1 MTSSYLKFTLRSLA
15 RHRVYTAINLI
26 GLAVGMAG
34 AIVIFQLVKYHLG
47 VDRYHRNADRTY
59 RVVVD
64 LHLEDGS
71 VEHERGSTFRLHETL
86 KKEFAYVKDAA
97 YLAHKE
103 TTIRADREGESR
115 KFLEKEHVVFTN
127 ADFFKIFDYKW
138 ISGNANALK
147 APNQAIVTERY
158 ARKYFGN
165 GNALGKVI
173 RADNLEN
180 LVIAGVVADY
190 PEQTDFRKD
199 LFISLPTLKK
209 IVPKY
214 GYEDWGWIDSG
225 RETFITLRSPEDKA
239 AFEAQMPVFAGKY
252 YGPDGKV
259 FHYHLQDLADVHFNM
274 AYGGKIKYNT
284 VIVLSTVGILLVL
297 IACFNFINLSTAQAF
312 KRSKEVGVRKV
323 LGISQAQVFW
333 LFIQETALLA
343 VAAESISLLGAWLFA
358 PVLSRWIDLNIK
370 LNIPRDPLLLGFC
383 GALLLFVIMLAGVY
397 PAFVVSNFNPVKAI
411 KGVLKENNRS
421 FFSVR
426 KGLVVTQF
434 SISFVLIAV
443 STLIILQS
451 RYMKN
456 KDLGMDKDLILH
468 LNLPETNPGKLTAL
482 RNELSALPEV
492 SDMSFFRSAPSVQV
506 SGGGSIKFE
515 NRDWEKFVARSRAAD
530 AHFVKTY
537 GLKLV
542 AGREPAHSDTLN
554 ELLINRK
561 LVKALGLKS
570 PEAAL
575 NRRLHVGDAGK
586 TGTIVGV
593 LSDFNNGDLYTGIEP
608 TIVFAD
614 QSRYRRAGVKL
625 SRVNAAT
632 IQRIQAV
639 WQKQFPENVF
649 EYTFY
654 DDEIAKFYQREEL
667 ATRLTTTFAL
677 LSVCLS
683 CLGLFGLAIFAIEQ
697 RIKEI
702 SVRKVLGAS
711 VAGITAMLS
720 MDFLK
725 LVLVAVV
732 IASPVAWYFMHRW
745 LQDFAFRVEIHWGI
759 FAWAG
764 FLAAGI
770 ALLTVGFQSV
780 KAALVNPVESLK
792 RE

>member
-1 MTSSYLKFTLRSLA
+1 MIGSYLKFAIRSLA
-15 RHRVYTAINLI
+15 KHRIYAGINLI
-26 GLAVGMAG
+26 GLAIGMAG
-34 AIVIFQLVKYHLG
+34 AIVIFQLAKYHLS
-47 VDRYHRNADRTY
+47 VDRYHNNADRTY

-71 VEHERGSTFRLHETL
+71 VEQERGSAFVLHETL
-86 KKEFAYVKDAA
+86 KKEFSFVRDAA
-97 YLAHKE
+97 YVAHKE
-103 TTIRADREGESR
+103 LTIRVDNDGTSR
-115 KFLEKEHVVFTN
+115 KFLEKDHLVFTN
-127 ADFFKIFDYKW
+127 VDFFQIFDYKW
-138 ISGNANALK
+138 ISGSGSAMAV
-147 APNQAIVTERY
+147 PNQVVVTERY
-158 ARKYFGN
+158 ARKYFGS
-165 GNALGKVI
+165 GNAMGKVI
-173 RADNLEN
+173 RADNREN

-190 PEQTDFRKD
+190 PEQTDFRQD
-199 LFISLPTLKK
+199 IFISLPTLKK
-209 IVPKY
+209 IVPEY
-214 GYEDWGWIDSG
+214 GYEDWGWIDGS
-225 RETFITLRSPEDKA
+225 RETFVTLRSPEDKA
-239 AFEAQMPVFAGKY
+239 AFEAQMPAFASKY
-252 YGPDGKV
+252 YGRDGKV
-259 FHYHLQDLADVHFNM
+259 FHYHLQDLSDVHFNI
-274 AYGGKIKYNT
+274 AYGGKIKYSTIT
-284 VIVLSTVGILLVL
+284 VLATVGMLLIL

-323 LGISQAQVFW
+323 MGVSQAQVFW
-333 LFIQETALLA
+333 LFIQETALLTF
-343 VAAESISLLGAWLFA
+343 AASAISLLLAWLFA
-358 PVLSRWIDLNIK
+358 PMLSQWLSVNVRVDAFS
-370 LNIPRDPLLLGFC
+370 DPQLLAFC
-383 GALLLFVIMLAGVY
+383 AALFVFVVMLAGGY
-397 PAFVVSNFNPVKAI
+397 PAFVISRFNPVKAI
-411 KGVLKENNRS
+411 KGLLKENNRS

-451 RYMKN
+451 QFLKN
-456 KDLGMDKDLILH
+456 KDLGMNKDLILH
-468 LNLPETNPGKLTAL
+468 LNLPETETSKLTAL

-492 SDMSFFRSAPSVQV
+492 TDLSFFRSAPSVQV
-506 SGGGSIKFE
+506 SGGGTIKFE

-530 AHFVKTY
+530 EHFVTTY

-542 AGREPAHSDTLN
+542 AGRVPAHSDTLN

-561 LVKALGLKS
+561 LVRALGLKS

-625 SRVNAAT
+625 SRVNAST
-632 IQRIQAV
+632 ISRIGAV
-639 WQKQFPENVF
+639 WQKQFSENVF
-649 EYTFY
+649 EYSFY
-654 DDEIAKFYQREEL
+654 DEELAKFYQREEL

-697 RIKEI
+697 RTKEI
-702 SVRKVLGAS
+702 GVRKVLGAS
-711 VAGITAMLS
+711 VAGITTMLS

-725 LVLVAVV
+725 LVLVAIV

-745 LQDFAFRVEIHWGI
+745 LQDFAYRIEIHWGI
-759 FAWAG
+759 FVWAG
-764 FLAAGI
+764 FLAVGI
-770 ALLTVGFQSV
+770 AMLTVSFQSI
-780 KAALVNPVESLK
+780 KAALVNPVKSLK

>member
-1 MTSSYLKFTLRSLA
+1 MINSYLKFTVRSLA
-15 RHRVYTAINLI
+15 KHRVYAGINLV

-34 AIVIFQLVKYHLG
+34 AIVLFQLVKYHLS
-47 VDRYHRNADRTY
+47 VDRYHANADRTY

-71 VEHERGSTFRLHETL
+71 VEQERGSAYVLHETL
-86 KKEFAYVKDAA
+86 KKEFSNVRDAA
-97 YLAHKE
+97 YVAQKE
-103 TTIRADREGESR
+103 VTIRVDADGTSR
-115 KFLEKEHVVFTN
+115 KFLEKEHLVFTN

-138 ISGNANALK
+138 ISGNASAMA
-147 APNQAIVTERY
+147 APNQAVVTERY

-165 GNALGKVI
+165 DNAMGKVI
-173 RADNLEN
+173 RANNREN

-190 PEQTDFRKD
+190 PEETDFQQD
-199 LFISLPTLKK
+199 IFVSLPTLKK
-209 IVPKY
+209 IVPQY

-225 RETFITLRSPEDKA
+225 RDTYITLRSPEDKA
-239 AFEAQMPVFAGKY
+239 AFEAQMPAFAQKY
-252 YGPDGKV
+252 YGPDARV
-259 FHYHLQDLADVHFNM
+259 YHYHLQDLSDVHFNI
-274 AYGGKIKYNT
+274 AYGGKIKFNT
-284 VIVLSTVGILLVL
+284 IIVLATVGILLIL

-323 LGISQAQVFW
+323 LGVSQAQVFW
-333 LFIQETALLA
+333 LFIQETALLTFAAGAIALA
-343 VAAESISLLGAWLFA
+343 VAWLFA
-358 PVLSRWIDLNIK
+358 PMVSQWLSLNVRIDIF
-370 LNIPRDPLLLGFC
+370 RDIRLLAFC
-383 GALLLFVIMLAGVY
+383 AALFLLVIMLAGVY
-397 PAFVVSNFNPVKAI
+397 PAFVISRFNPVKAI

-434 SISFVLIAV
+434 GISFVLIAV

-451 RYMKN
+451 QFLKN

-468 LNLPETNPGKLTAL
+468 LNLPETETSKLTAL
-482 RNELSALPEV
+482 RNELSVLPEV
-492 SDMSFFRSAPSVQV
+492 TGLSFFRSAPSVQM
-506 SGGGSIKFE
+506 SGGGSIRFE

-530 AHFVKTY
+530 DQFVKTY

-542 AGREPAHSDTLN
+542 AGRVPVHSDTLN

-561 LVKALGLKS
+561 LVRALGLKS

-614 QSRYRRAGVKL
+614 QQRYRRAGVKL
-625 SRVNAAT
+625 SRLNAST
-632 IQRIQAV
+632 ISRIGSA
-639 WQKQFPENVF
+639 WQKHFPENVF
-649 EYTFY
+649 EYSFY
-654 DDEIAKFYQREEL
+654 DEEIAKFYQREEL

-697 RIKEI
+697 RTKEI
-702 SVRKVLGAS
+702 GVRKVLGAS

-725 LVLVAVV
+725 LVLVAIV

-745 LQDFAFRVEIHWGI
+745 LQDFAYRIEIHWGI

-770 ALLTVGFQSV
+770 ALLTVSFQSI
-780 KAALVNPVESLK
+780 KAALTDPVKSLK

>member
-1 MTSSYLKFTLRSLA
+1 MVGGYLKFTLRSLA
-15 RHRVYTAINLI
+15 KHKVYAGINLI

-34 AIVIFQLVKYHLG
+34 AIVLFQLVKYHLS
-47 VDRYHRNADRTY
+47 VDSYHTNADRTY

-71 VEHERGSTFRLHETL
+71 VEQERGSAYVLHETL
-86 KKEFAYVKDAA
+86 KKEFSYVRDAA
-97 YLAHKE
+97 YLAHQE
-103 TTIRADREGESR
+103 LTIRVDHEGTSR
-115 KFLEKEHVVFTN
+115 RFAEKDHLAFIN
-127 ADFFKIFDYKW
+127 PDFFKIFDYKW
-138 ISGNANALK
+138 INGNASAMA
-147 APNQAIVTERY
+147 APNQAVVTERY

-165 GNALGKVI
+165 GNAIGRVI
-173 RADNLEN
+173 RANNREN
-180 LVIAGVVADY
+180 IVIAGIVADY
-190 PEQTDFRKD
+190 PDQTDFKQD
-199 LFISLPTLKK
+199 IFISLPTLKK
-209 IVPKY
+209 IVPEY
-214 GYEDWGWIDSG
+214 GYEDWGWIDGG

-239 AFEAQMPVFAGKY
+239 AFEAQMPAFANKY
-252 YGPDGKV
+252 YGADGKV
-259 FHYHLQDLADVHFNM
+259 FHYHLQDLSDVHFNV

-284 VIVLSTVGILLVL
+284 IIVLATVGVLLIL

-323 LGISQAQVFW
+323 LGVSQMQVFW
-333 LFIQETALLA
+333 LFIQETALLTF
-343 VAAESISLLGAWLFA
+343 AASAISLALAWLFA
-358 PVLSRWIDLNIK
+358 PMLSQWLGLNVRIDIL
-370 LNIPRDPLLLGFC
+370 RDPQLLAFC
-383 GALLLFVIMLAGVY
+383 AALLLFVVVLAGVY
-397 PAFVVSNFNPVKAI
+397 PAFVIARFNPVKAI
-411 KGVLKENNRS
+411 KGLLKENNRS

-443 STLIILQS
+443 ATLIILQS
-451 RYMKN
+451 EFLKN
-456 KDLGMDKDLILH
+456 KDLGMDKGLILH
-468 LNLPETNPGKLTAL
+468 MNLPETETGKLTAL

-492 SDMSFFRSAPSVQV
+492 TDLSFFRSAPSVQA
-506 SGGGSIKFE
+506 SGGGTIKFE

-530 AHFVKTY
+530 DHFVKTY

-542 AGREPAHSDTLN
+542 AGRVPVHSDTLH

-561 LVKALGLKS
+561 LVRALGLKS

-625 SRVNAAT
+625 SRMNAST
-632 IQRIQAV
+632 ISRIGAI

-649 EYTFY
+649 EYSFY
-654 DDEIAKFYQREEL
+654 DEEIAKFYQREEL

-697 RIKEI
+697 RTKEI
-702 SVRKVLGAS
+702 GVRKVLGAS

-725 LVLVAVV
+725 LVLVAIV
-732 IASPVAWYFMHRW
+732 IASPVAWYFMDRW
-745 LQDFAFRVEIHWGI
+745 LQDFAYRIDIHWGI

-780 KAALVNPVESLK
+780 KAALVNPVTILK

>member
-1 MTSSYLKFTLRSLA
+1 MIRNYLKFTFRSLA
-15 RHRVYTAINLI
+15 KHKVYAGINLI

-34 AIVIFQLVKYHLG
+34 AIVIFQLAKYHLS
-47 VDRYHRNADRTY
+47 VDRYHGNADRTY

-71 VEHERGSTFRLHETL
+71 VEQERGSAYVLHETL
-86 KKEFAYVKDAA
+86 KKEFSYVSNAAYV
-97 YLAHKE
+97 AHKE
-103 TTIRADREGESR
+103 LTIRVDRNGTSR
-115 KFLEKEHVVFTN
+115 KFLEKDHLVFTN
-127 ADFFKIFDYKW
+127 TDFFKIFEYRW
-138 ISGNANALK
+138 ISG
-147 APNQAIVTERY
+147 APSVMAAPGQAVVTERY
-158 ARKYFGN
+158 AKKYFGSD
-165 GNALGKVI
+165 NAMGKVI
-173 RADNLEN
+173 RANNLEN

-190 PEQTDFRKD
+190 PEETDFKQD
-199 LFISLPTLKK
+199 IFVSLPTLKK
-209 IVPKY
+209 IVPEY

-239 AFEAQMPVFAGKY
+239 AFEAQMPAFAGKY
-252 YGPDGKV
+252 YGADGKV
-259 FHYHLQDLADVHFNM
+259 FHYHLQDLSDVHFNI
-274 AYGGKIKYNT
+274 AYGGKINYNT
-284 VIVLSTVGILLVL
+284 ILVLATVGILLIL

-323 LGISQAQVFW
+323 LGVSQGQVFW
-333 LFIQETALLA
+333 LFIQEAALLTLTA
-343 VAAESISLLGAWLFA
+343 GAISLVFAWIFA
-358 PVLSRWIDLNIK
+358 PMLSQWLGLNVRIDMLT
-370 LNIPRDPLLLGFC
+370 DPLLLAFYA
-383 GALLLFVIMLAGVY
+383 ALLLFVVMLAGVY
-397 PAFVVSNFNPVKAI
+397 PAWVISRFNPVKAI
-411 KGVLKENNRS
+411 KGLLKEHNRS

-434 SISFVLIAV
+434 SISFVLIAL
-443 STLIILQS
+443 STLIILQA
-451 RYMKN
+451 RFLKN
-456 KDLGMDKDLILH
+456 KDLGMDKNLILH
-468 LNLPETNPGKLTAL
+468 LNLPETETSKLTAL
-482 RNELSALPEV
+482 RNELSALPDV
-492 SDMSFFRSAPSVQV
+492 TDLSFFRSAPSVQV
-506 SGGGSIKFE
+506 SGGGTIRFE

-530 AHFVKTY
+530 EHFVKTY

-542 AGREPAHSDTLN
+542 AGRIPVHSDTLN

-561 LVKALGLKS
+561 LVRALGLKS

-614 QSRYRRAGVKL
+614 RTRYRWAGIKL
-625 SRVNAAT
+625 SQVNAST
-632 IQRIQAV
+632 ISRIAAV

-649 EYTFY
+649 EYSFY
-654 DDEIAKFYQREEL
+654 DEEIAKFYQREEL

-697 RIKEI
+697 RTKEI
-702 SVRKVLGAS
+702 GVRKVLGAS

-725 LVLVAVV
+725 LVLVAIV
-732 IASPVAWYFMHRW
+732 IASPAAWYFMHRW
-745 LQDFAFRVEIHWGI
+745 LQDFAYRIEIHWGI

-770 ALLTVGFQSV
+770 ALLTVGFQSI
-780 KAALVNPVESLK
+780 KAALTDPVKSLK

>member
-1 MTSSYLKFTLRSLA
+1 MIGSYFKFTLRNLTK
-15 RHRVYTAINLI
+15 HKVYAGINLF

-34 AIVIFQLVKYHLG
+34 AIVIFQLVKYHLS
-47 VDRYHRNADRTY
+47 VDRYHRNAENTY

-71 VEHERGSTFRLHETL
+71 VEQERGSAFVLHETL
-86 KKEFAYVKDAA
+86 KKEFSYVREAAYV
-97 YLAHKE
+97 AHKE
-103 TTIRADREGESR
+103 LTIRVDNDGSSR
-115 KFLEKEHVVFTN
+115 KFLEKDHLVFTN

-138 ISGNANALK
+138 ISGNASAMT
-147 APNQAIVTERY
+147 APNQAVVTERY
-158 ARKYFGN
+158 ARKYFGD
-165 GNALGKVI
+165 GNAMGKVI
-173 RADNLEN
+173 RANNREN

-190 PEQTDFRKD
+190 PEQTDFKQD
-199 LFISLPTLKK
+199 IFVSLPTLKK
-209 IVPKY
+209 IVPEY

-225 RETFITLRSPEDKA
+225 RETYVTLRSQDDKA
-239 AFEAQMPVFAGKY
+239 AFEGQMPAFAKKY

-259 FHYHLQDLADVHFNM
+259 FHYHLQDLSDVHFNI

-284 VIVLSTVGILLVL
+284 IVVLATVGILLIL

-312 KRSKEVGVRKV
+312 KRSREVGVRKV
-323 LGISQAQVFW
+323 LGVSQMQVFW
-333 LFIQETALLA
+333 LFIQETALLTF
-343 VAAESISLLGAWLFA
+343 AASAISIVTAWLFA
-358 PVLSRWIDLNIK
+358 PMVSHWLDLKVSVNIFG
-370 LNIPRDPLLLGFC
+370 DPILMAFC
-383 GALLLFVIMLAGVY
+383 AALLLFVVMLAGVY
-397 PAFVVSNFNPVKAI
+397 PAFVISKFNPVKAI
-411 KGVLKENNRS
+411 KGLLKENNRS

-451 RYMKN
+451 EFLKN

-468 LNLPETNPGKLTAL
+468 LNVPETETSKLAAL

-492 SDMSFFRSAPSVQV
+492 VDLSFFRSAPSVQM
-506 SGGGSIKFE
+506 SGGGTIKFE

-530 AHFVKTY
+530 DHFVKTY

-542 AGREPAHSDTLN
+542 AGRIPVHSDTLN

-561 LVKALGLKS
+561 LVRALGLKS
-570 PEAAL
+570 PEDAL

-586 TGTIVGV
+586 TGTIVGI
-593 LSDFNNGDLYTGIEP
+593 LSDFNNGDLYSGIEP

-614 QSRYRRAGVKL
+614 QSRYRWAGVKL
-625 SRVNAAT
+625 SRVNAST
-632 IQRIQAV
+632 ISRIGAV

-649 EYTFY
+649 EYSFY
-654 DDEIAKFYQREEL
+654 DEEIAKFYQREEL

-697 RIKEI
+697 RTKEI
-702 SVRKVLGAS
+702 GVRKVLGAS

-725 LVLVAVV
+725 LVLAAMI
-732 IASPVAWYFMHRW
+732 IASPVAWYFMDRW
-745 LQDFAFRVEIHWGI
+745 LQDFAYRIEISWWI

-764 FLAAGI
+764 FLATGI
-770 ALLTVGFQSV
+770 ALLTISFQSI
-780 KAALVNPVESLK
+780 KAALTDPVRSL
-792 RE
+792 RSE

>member
-1 MTSSYLKFTLRSLA
+1 MIGSYLKFTLRSLTK
-15 RHRVYTAINLI
+15 HKVYAGINLI

-34 AIVIFQLVKYHLG
+34 AIVIFQLVKYHLS
-47 VDRYHRNADRTY
+47 VDRYHANAGRTY

-71 VEHERGSTFRLHETL
+71 VEQERGSAFVLHETL
-86 KKEFAYVKDAA
+86 KKEFSYVKQAAYV
-97 YLAHKE
+97 AHKE
-103 TTIRADREGESR
+103 LTIRIDSDGTSR
-115 KFLEKEHVVFTN
+115 KFLEKDHLVFTN
-127 ADFFKIFDYKW
+127 SDFFKIFDYKW
-138 ISGNANALK
+138 ISGNASAMA
-147 APNQAIVTERY
+147 APNQAVVTERY
-158 ARKYFGN
+158 ARKYFGS
-165 GNALGKVI
+165 GNAIGKVI
-173 RADNLEN
+173 RANNREN
-180 LVIAGVVADY
+180 LVVAGIVADY
-190 PEQTDFRKD
+190 PEQTDFRQD
-199 LFISLPTLKK
+199 VFVSLPTLKK
-209 IVPKY
+209 VVLEY
-214 GYEDWGWIDSG
+214 GYEDWGWIDSA

-239 AFEAQMPVFAGKY
+239 AFEAQMPGFAAKY
-252 YGPDGKV
+252 YGPDGNV
-259 FHYHLQDLADVHFNM
+259 FHYHLQDLPDVHFNI
-274 AYGGKIKYNT
+274 AYGGKIKYST
-284 VIVLSTVGILLVL
+284 ITLLATVGILLIL

-312 KRSKEVGVRKV
+312 KRGKEVGVRKV
-323 LGISQAQVFW
+323 LGVSQAQVFW
-333 LFIQETALLA
+333 LFIQETALLTL
-343 VAAESISLLGAWLFA
+343 AAGAMSVVLAWLFA
-358 PVLSRWIDLNIK
+358 PMLSQWLGLNVRIDIF
-370 LNIPRDPLLLGFC
+370 RDPQLLTFC
-383 GALLLFVIMLAGVY
+383 AVLLLFVIMLAGVY
-397 PAFVVSNFNPVKAI
+397 PAFVISRFNPVKAI
-411 KGVLKENNRS
+411 KGLLKENNRS

-443 STLIILQS
+443 STLIVLQS
-451 RYMKN
+451 QFLKN
-456 KDLGMDKDLILH
+456 KDLGINKDLILH
-468 LNLPETNPGKLTAL
+468 LNLPETETGKLNAL

-492 SDMSFFRSAPSVQV
+492 TDLSFFRSAPSVQM
-506 SGGGSIKFE
+506 SGGGTIKFE

-530 AHFVKTY
+530 DHFVQTY

-542 AGREPAHSDTLN
+542 AGRVPVHSDTLN

-561 LVKALGLKS
+561 LVRALGLKS

-625 SRVNAAT
+625 SRVNAST
-632 IQRIQAV
+632 IGRITAA

-649 EYTFY
+649 EYSFY

-697 RIKEI
+697 RTKEI
-702 SVRKVLGAS
+702 GIRKVLGAS

-725 LVLVAVV
+725 LVLIAIVV
-732 IASPVAWYFMHRW
+732 ASPAAWYFMHRW
-745 LQDFAFRVEIHWGI
+745 LQDFAYRIEIHWGI
-759 FAWAG
+759 FVWAG
-764 FLAAGI
+764 FLATGI
-770 ALLTVGFQSV
+770 AVLTVSFQSI
-780 KAALVNPVESLK
+780 KAALINPVKSLK
-792 RE
+792 AE

>member
-1 MTSSYLKFTLRSLA
+1 MLGSYLKFSLRSLA
-15 RHRVYTAINLI
+15 KHKVFTAINLI

-34 AIVIFQLVKYHLG
+34 AIVIFQLAKYHVS
-47 VDRYHRNADRTY
+47 VDRYHANADRTY

-71 VEHERGSTFRLHETL
+71 VEQERGSAFVLHETL
-86 KKEFAYVKDAA
+86 KKEFSYVRDAA
-97 YLAHKE
+97 YVAHKE
-103 TTIRADREGESR
+103 LTIRVDDGGTSR
-115 KFLEKEHVVFTN
+115 KFLEKDHLVFTN

-138 ISGNANALK
+138 IRGNASAML
-147 APNQAIVTERY
+147 APNQAVVTERY

-165 GNALGKVI
+165 GNAMGRVI
-173 RADNLEN
+173 RANNREN
-180 LVIAGVVADY
+180 LVIAGIVADY
-190 PEQTDFRKD
+190 PDQTDFKQD
-199 LFISLPTLKK
+199 IFVSLPTLKK
-209 IVPKY
+209 IVPEY
-214 GYEDWGWIDSG
+214 GYQDWGWIDGS
-225 RETFITLRSPEDKA
+225 RETFVTLRSPEDKA
-239 AFEAQMPVFAGKY
+239 AFEAQMPAFANKY

-259 FHYHLQDLADVHFNM
+259 FHYHLQDLSDVHFNI

-284 VIVLSTVGILLVL
+284 LIVLATVGILLVL

-323 LGISQAQVFW
+323 LGVSQAQVFW
-333 LFIQETALLA
+333 LFIQETALLTF
-343 VAAESISLLGAWLFA
+343 AAGALALSFAWLFA
-358 PVLSRWIDLNIK
+358 PMLSQWLGLNVRV
-370 LNIPRDPLLLGFC
+370 NVFSDVQLLAFC
-383 GALLLFVIMLAGVY
+383 GVLLLFVMMLAGVY
-397 PAFVVSNFNPVKAI
+397 PALVISRINPVKAI
-411 KGVLKENNRS
+411 KGLLKENNRS

-443 STLIILQS
+443 STLIILQA
-451 RYMKN
+451 RFLKN
-456 KDLGMDKDLILH
+456 KDLGMSKELILH
-468 LNLPETNPGKLTAL
+468 LNLPETETSKLTAL
-482 RNELSALPEV
+482 RNDLSALPEV
-492 SDMSFFRSAPSVQV
+492 TDLSFFRSAPSVQT
-506 SGGGSIKFE
+506 SGGGTIKFE

-530 AHFVKTY
+530 DHFVKTY
-537 GLKLV
+537 GLKLI
-542 AGREPAHSDTLN
+542 AGRVPVHSDTLN

-561 LVKALGLKS
+561 LVRALGLKS

-614 QSRYRRAGVKL
+614 QSRYRWAGVKL
-625 SRVNAAT
+625 GQVNAAT
-632 IQRIQAV
+632 ISRIGSI

-649 EYTFY
+649 EYSFY
-654 DDEIAKFYQREEL
+654 DEEIAKFYQREEL

-697 RIKEI
+697 RTKEI
-702 SVRKVLGAS
+702 GIRKVLGAS

-725 LVLVAVV
+725 LVLVAIV

-745 LQDFAFRVEIHWGI
+745 LQDFAYRIDIHWGI

-770 ALLTVGFQSV
+770 ALLTVGFQSI
-780 KAALVNPVESLK
+780 KAALTDPVTSLK

>member
-1 MTSSYLKFTLRSLA
+1 MIGSYLKFTLRNLA
-15 RHRVYTAINLI
+15 KHRVYAGINLI
-26 GLAVGMAG
+26 GLAIGMAG
-34 AIVIFQLVKYHLG
+34 AIIIFQIVKYHLS
-47 VDRYHRNADRTY
+47 VDRHHSNADRTY

-71 VEHERGSTFRLHETL
+71 VEQERGSAFVLHETL
-86 KKEFAYVKDAA
+86 KKEFSYVQNAAYV
-97 YLAHKE
+97 AHKE
-103 TTIRADREGESR
+103 VTIRVDSDGASR
-115 KFLEKEHVVFTN
+115 RFLEKDHLVFTN
-127 ADFFKIFDYKW
+127 ADFFEIFDYKW
-138 ISGNANALK
+138 ISGNASAMA
-147 APNQAIVTERY
+147 APGQAVVTERY

-165 GNALGKVI
+165 GSAMGKVI
-173 RADNLEN
+173 RANNREN
-180 LVIAGVVADY
+180 LVISGIVADY
-190 PEQTDFRKD
+190 PEQTDFRQD
-199 LFISLPTLKK
+199 IFVSLPTLKK
-209 IVPKY
+209 IVPEY
-214 GYEDWGWIDSG
+214 GYEEWGWIDSA
-225 RETFITLRSPEDKA
+225 RETFVTLRSPEDKA
-239 AFEAQMPVFAGKY
+239 AFEAQMPAFANKY

-259 FHYHLQDLADVHFNM
+259 FHYHLQDLSDVHFNI

-284 VIVLSTVGILLVL
+284 IIVLATVGILLIL

-323 LGISQAQVFW
+323 LGVSQAQVFW
-333 LFIQETALLA
+333 LFIQETTLLIF
-343 VAAESISLLGAWLFA
+343 AAGAISLALAWLFA
-358 PVLSRWIDLNIK
+358 PMLSRWLGLNVRVDVF
-370 LNIPRDPLLLGFC
+370 RDTQLIAFC
-383 GALLLFVIMLAGVY
+383 AALLLIVIMLAGVY
-397 PAFVVSNFNPVKAI
+397 PAFVISRFNTVKAI
-411 KGVLKENNRS
+411 KGMLKENNRS
-421 FFSVR
+421 IFSVR

-451 RYMKN
+451 QFLKN

-468 LNLPETNPGKLTAL
+468 LNLPETETSKLAAL

-492 SDMSFFRSAPSVQV
+492 TDLTFFRSAPSVQM
-506 SGGGSIKFE
+506 SGGGTIKFE

-530 AHFVKTY
+530 DHFVKTY
-537 GLKLV
+537 GLKLI
-542 AGREPAHSDTLN
+542 AGRAPAHSDTLN

-561 LVKALGLKS
+561 LVNALGLKS

-593 LSDFNNGDLYTGIEP
+593 LSDFNNGNLYTGIEP
-608 TIVFAD
+608 TIIFAD
-614 QSRYRRAGVKL
+614 QSRYRWAGVKL
-625 SRVNAAT
+625 SRVNAST
-632 IQRIQAV
+632 IGRISAV

-649 EYTFY
+649 EYSFY
-654 DDEIAKFYQREEL
+654 DEEIARFYQREEL

-697 RIKEI
+697 RTKEI
-702 SVRKVLGAS
+702 GVRKVLGAS

-725 LVLVAVV
+725 LVLVAIV
-732 IASPVAWYFMHRW
+732 IASPAAWYFMHRW
-745 LQDFAFRVEIHWGI
+745 LQDFAYRIEIHWGI

-770 ALLTVGFQSV
+770 ALLTVSFQSI
-780 KAALVNPVESLK
+780 KAALVNPVTILK